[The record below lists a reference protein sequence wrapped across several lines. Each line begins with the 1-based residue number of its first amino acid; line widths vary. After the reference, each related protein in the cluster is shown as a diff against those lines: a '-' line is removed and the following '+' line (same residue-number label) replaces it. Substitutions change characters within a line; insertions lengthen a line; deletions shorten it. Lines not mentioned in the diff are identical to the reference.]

1 MCPLA
6 AISSYLH
13 VRGEAPGPLFP
24 FRDGRPLS
32 RPILASK
39 VQHILH
45 SAGYPGTLGTVFEL
59 VQPPLQPHVEYP
71 IISSKP
77 WAAGPVMC
85 IKSTSEPLSYRLC
98 RLPASYYSRRY
109 VTGNWTVGCLR
120 FSLGCGAVAFLPRAL
135 LLRVALA
142 GSLRLGRGLVAGL
155 SILLATGVV
164 PSCRGWV
171 ARQL

>member
-45 SAGYPGTLGTVFEL
+45 SAGYPGTYSGHSFRTG
-59 VQPPLQPHVEYP
+59 
-71 IISSKP
+71 
-77 WAAGPVMC
+77 AATTAASRGVADHL
-85 IKSTSEPLSYRLC
+85 IKT
-98 RLPASYYSRRY
+98 
-109 VTGNWTVGCLR
+109 
-120 FSLGCGAVAFLPRAL
+120 
-135 LLRVALA
+135 
-142 GSLRLGRGLVAGL
+142 LGRWSSDVYQVYIRTPIL
-155 SILLATGVV
+155 SIVQVTSQLL
-164 PSCRGWV
+164 
-171 ARQL
+171 Q